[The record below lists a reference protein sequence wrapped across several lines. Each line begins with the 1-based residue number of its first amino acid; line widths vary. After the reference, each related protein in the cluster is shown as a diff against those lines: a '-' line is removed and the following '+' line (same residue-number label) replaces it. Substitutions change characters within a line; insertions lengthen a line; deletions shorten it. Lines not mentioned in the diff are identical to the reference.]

1 MLSLLL
7 YRKSGDKELS
17 TPVLNSST
25 YTLRQMIGLN
35 NGAHVVKI
43 SAKAYRLSNGV
54 EYCHVGVKCKDE
66 SIYSFHAYGKEAMEL
81 HEEASKVVEI
91 PVTVS

>member
-1 MLSLLL
+1 LLL
-7 YRKSGDKELS
+7 YRKSSDKELS

-25 YTLRQMIGLN
+25 DALRKMIGLN

-54 EYCHVGVKCKDE
+54 KCKDE
-66 SIYSFHAYGKEAMEL
+66 SIYSFHAYGKEAIEL
-81 HEEASKVVEI
+81 HEEASKAVKI